1 MAPTSCFNG
10 QVHRLPDAPEA
21 YGAMITRP
29 KAAPAQSR
37 STDLNDPAEYVAGGS
52 RLVLGPRQ
60 IVGGPVSAAMKRSLA
75 GGVAVVIAA
84 AIGLVTNIATDRP
97 SIAWWV
103 ALGALLVIGVGTQIW
118 LTSIE
123 AQQATITAMGA
134 GSVAVGGSTHGSIST
149 RIRGASQ
156 SSPPAST
163 QEGTNAQG
171 PGSIAIG
178 GEAKGDLTTDI
189 EDA

>member
-1 MAPTSCFNG
+1 M
-10 QVHRLPDAPEA
+10 
-21 YGAMITRP
+21 
-29 KAAPAQSR
+29 
-37 STDLNDPAEYVAGGS
+37 
-52 RLVLGPRQ
+52 
-60 IVGGPVSAAMKRSLA
+60 
-75 GGVAVVIAA
+75 VIAA

-103 ALGALLVIGVGTQIW
+103 ALGALLVIGVGTQVW
-118 LTSIE
+118 LTSSE
-123 AQQATITAMGA
+123 SQQASITAMGK

-163 QEGTNAQG
+163 QEGINAQG

-189 EDA
+189 DDA